1 MRRQIVAARAGP
13 ARPSG
18 SPRPARPPDRDGT
31 LRGMVSDAFLPPPPA
46 LPPIDPAQL
55 RALTLDLD
63 DTLWPIG
70 PTLARA
76 EQALADWLAREA
88 PATAVAWPP
97 ARMLALRQAIGRA
110 HPGLAHDL
118 SALRRLTL
126 EEALRAAGDDPA
138 RAEAAFEVFLAARQ
152 RVELF
157 PGVAET
163 LDRLAARW
171 PLYALSNGNADLG
184 QTGIARWFRG
194 SLSARE
200 AGVAKPDPRI
210 FRQACQR
217 LGQAPVA
224 VLHIGDDLRADVLGA
239 RAAGLRAA
247 WLRPAVQ
254 ADPGQPACWQ
264 GPDLPAL
271 GRWLLGDEPAAA
283 VC

>member
-1 MRRQIVAARAGP
+1 MRADALLPTLPPVDP
-13 ARPSG
+13 ARLG
-18 SPRPARPPDRDGT
+18 
-31 LRGMVSDAFLPPPPA
+31 
-46 LPPIDPAQL
+46 
-55 RALTLDLD
+55 ALTLDLD

-88 PATAVAWPP
+88 PATAAAWPP
-97 ARMLALRQAIGRA
+97 ARMLVLREQVGRA
-110 HPGLAHDL
+110 HPALAHDL

-126 EEALRAAGDDPA
+126 EQALRSAGDDPG
-138 RAEAAFEVFLAARQ
+138 RAGEAFEVFLAARQ
-152 RVELF
+152 RVDLY
-157 PGVAET
+157 PGVAEA

-171 PLYALSNGNADLG
+171 PLYALSNGNADLAK
-184 QTGIARWFRG
+184 TGVGRWFRG

-210 FRQACQR
+210 FHQACQR
-217 LGQAPVA
+217 LGQTPAA

-247 WLRPAVQ
+247 WLRPAAQ

-264 GPDLPAL
+264 GVDLPAL
-271 GRWLLGDEPAAA
+271 SHWLLGSPPS
-283 VC
+283 VPR